1 MVDHVVH
8 RHTPEYEEEEV
19 LPTMVFVKVDE
30 ELLLHH
36 DMATIVM
43 VRQLLLQM

>member
-1 MVDHVVH
+1 MVGHVVH
-8 RHTPEYEEEEV
+8 KLMRGYEEEEV